1 MTLRTDHGYRP
12 DIDGLRAIAV
22 GLVIV
27 FHGRFGLVPGGFI
40 GVDVFFVISG
50 YLISSI
56 IWRELAGGG
65 FSFAHFYE
73 RRIRRI
79 FPALIVV
86 LAATLLMGALLF
98 APQDYVVLGRS
109 AKATAAFYSN
119 FFFYDQAGY
128 FMPGAETQPLL
139 HTWSLAVE
147 EQFYLV
153 APFFLIGLAKIP
165 PHYRTPAF
173 ALVFLTSL
181 VISATGANSEDT
193 GAFYL
198 PHSQAFELMIGMA
211 LALGMVPVLSKQSY
225 REVAGLSGMA
235 MILAAALLF
244 TDRTPFP
251 GFAALLPCVGTALL
265 IASANQG
272 TNLVARALSLRPVVF
287 LGKISYSLYLWHWPI
302 FVFADYEFG
311 TQLSPLQRV
320 GLVGLAIALS
330 CLTYWFVEQPA
341 RQKTPLL
348 TRKRAITYGLSAMVL
363 VVVAAQVIILTR
375 GLPERLPPKIAQFAQ
390 DVAESVEKAPCLE
403 SEVYDGSE
411 YRCAIGAKQDQPTSF
426 LLWGDSHAIAISSR
440 LSDAASSRG
449 IKGYVALRGGC
460 PPFFTSPTLNS
471 RFYRDTCAA
480 VSARVRSLLLER
492 KITHVILSARWA
504 FYAEG
509 GGFQNG
515 AYIANRFDSGDL
527 PQNHEAF
534 RQALRGTVEILVG
547 SGLKVTILGPV
558 PELTFNVSNAIV
570 RAKMRREQI
579 AFILKRDA
587 FLKRESVV
595 LPLLAELETKS
606 SVTVLYP
613 HTLLCGAHNCDTIRD
628 EMPLYSDDDHLGKY
642 GTKVIFPLLEQALDF
657 ATRVGETHSGQ
668 RDSAPLN
675 Q

>member
-198 PHSQAFELMIGMA
+198 PHSRAFELMIGMA
-211 LALGMVPVLSKQSY
+211 LALGMVPVLSKQTY
-225 REVAGLSGMA
+225 REAAGLSGMA

-390 DVAESVEKAPCLE
+390 DVAESKVRPPCPEIDERIGVDSPCEIGLKSASKA
-403 SEVYDGSE
+403 
-411 YRCAIGAKQDQPTSF
+411 SF
-426 LLWGDSHAIAISSR
+426 LLWGDSHARMVSPQLSKIAES
-440 LSDAASSRG
+440 
-449 IKGYVALRGGC
+449 KGLKGFVVVRGGC
-460 PPFFTSPTLNS
+460 APFSASAVVGTL
-471 RFYRDTCAA
+471 FEMPKCAGLS
-480 VSARVRSLLLER
+480 VRVMQLLKSEN
-492 KITHVILSARWA
+492 ISHVIIAARWA
-504 FYAEG
+504 SFAEG
-509 GGFQNG
+509 SYYRNG
-515 AYIANRFDSGDL
+515 IFVTNQFDTGSDAKD
-527 PQNHEAF
+527 HSAF
-534 RQALRGTVEILVG
+534 EHALRRTIDEIRASGHTVTL
-547 SGLKVTILGPV
+547 LGPI
-558 PELTFNVSNAIV
+558 PELSVHLPNAMIK
-570 RAKMRREQI
+570 AMMRKEPVN
-579 AFILKRDA
+579 F
-587 FLKRESVV
+587 SVPFSDFSRRQFYV
-595 LPLLAELETKS
+595 LETLKQMGA
-606 SVTVLYP
+606 VPHVQVLYP
-613 HTLLCGAHNCDTIRD
+613 HLQLCNTLTCETSKD
-628 EMPLYSDDDHLGKY
+628 EMPLYTDDNHLGLF
-642 GTKVIFPLLEQALDF
+642 GTDVINQTLTNALEPRDTQPLE
-657 ATRVGETHSGQ
+657 
-668 RDSAPLN
+668 
-675 Q
+675 